1 MELNI
6 FIIHGNFNWNEV
18 NDEDNVWTKDLRS
31 DTMLNH
37 HLSQKLKLI
46 RKNKPKPLGPRSGVK
61 RHSSFSNIQ
70 KNKKIN
76 CVQKVKGKC
85 MINPW

>member
-1 MELNI
+1 
-6 FIIHGNFNWNEV
+6 
-18 NDEDNVWTKDLRS
+18 
-31 DTMLNH
+31 MLNH

-85 MINPW
+85 MINP